1 MQTTSAARHKIDAKL
16 YCTIHHETKNKTL
29 RTKLKKTTKGLLITN
44 TTASFN
50 FSEEVAKLASRVS
63 HAVRRDKKNVILV
76 TSVAENE
83 GKSTVAANLAI
94 SLAQKGGTV
103 LLIDADMHK
112 PSQYKLLGA
121 EVKTELADMI
131 RGKCGLETEYI
142 EKYGVNAMFSSAGAE
157 RRGGAY
163 ILRRY
168 AKYDEGT
175 ERGDGLYNNRF
186 AANGNVFR
194 CRNAGGH
201 SGFIAA
207 CRAAGL
213 RERGQ
218 DKRRRGYA

>member
-1 MQTTSAARHKIDAKL
+1 M
-16 YCTIHHETKNKTL
+16 
-29 RTKLKKTTKGLLITN
+29 
-44 TTASFN
+44 
-50 FSEEVAKLASRVS
+50 S

-142 EKYGVNAMFSSAGAE
+142 EKYGVNAMFSSAAQN
-157 RRGGAY
+157 GGAY
-163 ILRRY
+163 NLRRH
-168 AKYDEGT
+168 AKHDEGT
-175 ERGDGLYNNRF
+175 ECGNGLYNNRF
-186 AANGNVFR
+186 AAHGNVFR

-218 DKRRRGYA
+218 DKRRRGYAQPKQGAFAGLRI